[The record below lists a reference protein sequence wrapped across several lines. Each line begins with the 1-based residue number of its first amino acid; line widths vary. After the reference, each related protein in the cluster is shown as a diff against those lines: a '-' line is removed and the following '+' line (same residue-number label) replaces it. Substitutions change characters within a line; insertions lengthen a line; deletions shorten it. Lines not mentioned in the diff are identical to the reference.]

1 MASIS
6 RRAALASGA
15 GILALA
21 AWETGG
27 EEAAEAAPRGRT
39 ALLREHSLH
48 RKHYQP
54 HVGKVFRAHH
64 GGSVH
69 RVRLV
74 AIEDHGV
81 GHHLRNLSF
90 TLVFKPVGRHRLPD
104 QIYTLRRPGVP
115 TRALLLTSLGTAGRL
130 QAVINSAH

>member
-1 MASIS
+1 MTGIS
-6 RRAALASGA
+6 RRAALATGA
-15 GILALA
+15 GILALS
-21 AWETGG
+21 AWEVGDQD
-27 EEAAEAAPRGRT
+27 AAEAAPHGRT
-39 ALLREHSLH
+39 ALLREHALH
-48 RKHYQP
+48 RKHYLP

-64 GGSVH
+64 GGRVH

-81 GHHLRNLSF
+81 GRHLRNRSF
-90 TLVFKPVGRHRLPD
+90 TLVFKPVGGHRLPD
-104 QIYTLRRPGVP
+104 QIYTLHRPGVP